1 MKPTNSPPEL
11 ILPLEQAV
19 VAAAYQNLLID
30 RINVPLE
37 QGEEDAP
44 WETYLEEARYL
55 LKETGENYKG
65 QHGHPT
71 IKLATVN

>member
-11 ILPLEQAV
+11 FLPLEQAV
-19 VAAAYQNLLID
+19 VIAAYQNLLID

-37 QGEEDAP
+37 QGEEENP
-44 WETYLEEARYL
+44 WQDYLEEARFL
-55 LKETGENYKG
+55 LKGTGENYKG

-71 IKLATVN
+71 IKLATTN

>member
-11 ILPLEQAV
+11 FLPLERAV

-37 QGEEDAP
+37 QGEEETP
-44 WETYLEEARYL
+44 WQNYLEEARYL

-71 IKLATVN
+71 IKVFTEN